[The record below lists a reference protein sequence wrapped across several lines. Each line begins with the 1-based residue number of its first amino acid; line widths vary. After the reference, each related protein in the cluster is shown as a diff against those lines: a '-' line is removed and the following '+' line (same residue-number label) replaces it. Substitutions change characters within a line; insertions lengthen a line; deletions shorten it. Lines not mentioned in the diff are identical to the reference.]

1 MLTKSQLH
9 ELYYWLLLTRTL
21 EDRIVSLHRTG
32 KIYGNFCT
40 SRGQEAISV
49 GTAFALQPDDII
61 APMLRNMGALLV
73 RGIKPAEIL
82 MQYMGRSASPTG
94 GRECSLNMGDLR
106 RGIVAPIAVLGKLV
120 PVVAGVAIAA
130 RIRKLRVVALTY
142 IGDGGAST
150 TDFHEGLNL
159 AAVRK
164 APMILVLENNGWA
177 FSTPTRMQTA
187 NPDYITRAGAY
198 GVAGTE
204 VDGNDV
210 LAVYEATR
218 RLTEDVRAG
227 RGTALI
233 VANTMRMNGD
243 CGNGDAWYVP
253 KDEIARWKSN
263 DPIRRFEKYLDER
276 AIITPGERDD
286 LAARVRSEV
295 DNATAAAVNCPFP
308 EGQRALGGVY
318 HEG

>member
-9 ELYYWLLLTRTL
+9 ELYYWLLLNRTL

-32 KIYGNFCT
+32 KIYGNFYT

-49 GTAFALQPDDII
+49 GTAYALQRGDII

-73 RGIKPAEIL
+73 RGINPEEIL
-82 MQYMGRSASPTG
+82 TQYMGRSASPTG
-94 GRECSLNMGDLR
+94 GRECSLNMGDLE
-106 RGIVAPIAVLGKLV
+106 RGIVAPIAVLGTLV
-120 PVVAGVAIAA
+120 PVIAGVAIAVRMRNLDA
-130 RIRKLRVVALTY
+130 VALTY

-159 AAVRK
+159 AAVCK

-187 NPDYITRAGAY
+187 CANFITRAGAY
-198 GVAGTE
+198 GIAGAD

-210 LAVYEATR
+210 VAVYETTR
-218 RLTEDVRAG
+218 RVSAEVRAG

-243 CGNGDAWYVP
+243 CGDGDTWYVP
-253 KDEIARWKSN
+253 KDEIAKWKAN
-263 DPIRRFEKYLDER
+263 DPIRKFEKYLTEGSL
-276 AIITPGERDD
+276 ITSGERDD
-286 LAARVRSEV
+286 LVARVRKEV
-295 DNATAAAVNCPFP
+295 DDATGAAGNCPFP
-308 EGQRALGGVY
+308 EAQRALGGVY
-318 HEG
+318 YEG